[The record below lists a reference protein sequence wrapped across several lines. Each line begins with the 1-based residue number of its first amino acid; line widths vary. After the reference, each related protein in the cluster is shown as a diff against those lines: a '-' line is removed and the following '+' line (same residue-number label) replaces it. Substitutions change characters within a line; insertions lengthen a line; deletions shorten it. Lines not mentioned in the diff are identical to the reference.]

1 MTEVLDIDPLTDERW
16 DQYVRSHHGSDVFHS
31 TSWLKVLDLTY
42 GFDLHAILVVEDGET
57 VGGAVYA
64 DVDGLGPVRRK
75 SLVFSDFCDPLLRQA
90 SAWLPLERALLAE
103 GHPFS
108 MRCREFRPPR
118 DDERIRSTGE
128 VAWHR
133 GDISRSTDEIWQ
145 SLHPSARRAIRK
157 AEKAG
162 VDIQAAESLSDVRD
176 FYLLHLEV
184 RARKYGLL
192 AQPFS
197 FFENIWREFLERE
210 AGELLLALVDD
221 RVVGGTMYLD
231 WGETAYYKF
240 NASDVE
246 LLTVRPND
254 LLLWSEI
261 VRAKK
266 RGLSWLDFGVS
277 DLDQPGLIRFKE
289 KYATESGQVA
299 TFMAGPELHP
309 DHEESRVRDVISQM
323 AGLTTGDEVPR
334 EITERAGEILY
345 RYFA

>member
-1 MTEVLDIDPLTDERW
+1 VTEVLDIDPLVDERW
-16 DQYVRSHHGSDVFHS
+16 DRFVRSHASSDVFHS
-31 TSWLKVLDLTY
+31 TPWLRVLALTY
-42 GFDLHAILVVEDGET
+42 GFDLHASMVVEDGET

-64 DVDGLGPVRRK
+64 DVDGFGPVRRK
-75 SLVFSDFCDPLLRQA
+75 SLAFSDFCDPLVRQ
-90 SAWLPLERALLAE
+90 SSFWPRLEDALLAG

-108 MRCREFRPPR
+108 MRCREFRPPTQ
-118 DDERIRSTGE
+118 DVRIQASGE

-133 GDISRSTDEIWQ
+133 CDVSRSIDEIWQ
-145 SLHPSARRAIRK
+145 SLHPSARRAVRK

-162 VDIQAAESLSDVRD
+162 VDVQSAESLSDVRD

-197 FFENIWREFLERE
+197 FFESIWREFLERG
-210 AGELLLALVDD
+210 AGELLLARVDD

-246 LLTVRPND
+246 LLNVRPND
-254 LLLWSEI
+254 LLLWSGIE
-261 VRAKK
+261 RAKK
-266 RGLSWLDFGVS
+266 RGLSWVDFGVS

-289 KYATESGQVA
+289 KYATESGEVI
-299 TFMAGPELHP
+299 TYLAGPEP
-309 DHEESRVRDVISQM
+309 APGGEESRIRDVITQM
-323 AGLTTGDEVPR
+323 AGLACGDEVPR
-334 EITERAGEILY
+334 EVTERAGEILY